1 MTKLAYRDLAYMEN
15 TIARQNKIERMAKIL
30 FIATSDIEEK
40 EALAEII
47 RCARD
52 TKSEHIHCDRVFHVG
67 QISIS

>member
-1 MTKLAYRDLAYMEN
+1 MPTAITFKDLAYLEN

-30 FIATSDIEEK
+30 FIATDDIEEK

-52 TKSEHIHCDRVFHVG
+52 TRLQHIEKMHELQG
-67 QISIS
+67 KE